1 MLNVQS
7 IFVRPKDYE
16 KQADLARER
25 FYIPESDH
33 LTLLN
38 VYEKWQLNNNS
49 IEWANENFLNYK
61 SLKKVNDV
69 RKQIILIM
77 LNNNIELISC
87 KNNWEDV
94 RKCIIAGYFLNA
106 AKLKGI
112 GEYVNLRTGI
122 PCVLHPSSAIYSLGY
137 TPDYCVYHELI
148 MTSKEYMSCVTAI
161 EPSWLVEVAP
171 NFFSFKKIESDNPLK
186 VKIQNE
192 EKKES
197 EEVKNDEKEKVDD
210 EDEETEKFD
219 ENAKDDD
226 MDNKLNNNIIELDE
240 NEEEK
245 KMLNDKNVKKEPSK
259 LKIFNKKRKFRII

>member
-1 MLNVQS
+1 
-7 IFVRPKDYE
+7 
-16 KQADLARER
+16 
-25 FYIPESDH
+25 
-33 LTLLN
+33 
-38 VYEKWQLNNNS
+38 
-49 IEWANENFLNYK
+49 
-61 SLKKVNDV
+61 
-69 RKQIILIM
+69 M

-197 EEVKNDEKEKVDD
+197 EEVKIDEKEKV
-210 EDEETEKFD
+210 
-219 ENAKDDD
+219 DD
-226 MDNKLNNNIIELDE
+226 MDNKLNNNIIELNE

>member
-1 MLNVQS
+1 
-7 IFVRPKDYE
+7 
-16 KQADLARER
+16 
-25 FYIPESDH
+25 
-33 LTLLN
+33 
-38 VYEKWQLNNNS
+38 
-49 IEWANENFLNYK
+49 
-61 SLKKVNDV
+61 
-69 RKQIILIM
+69 
-77 LNNNIELISC
+77 
-87 KNNWEDV
+87 
-94 RKCIIAGYFLNA
+94 
-106 AKLKGI
+106 
-112 GEYVNLRTGI
+112 
-122 PCVLHPSSAIYSLGY
+122 
-137 TPDYCVYHELI
+137 
-148 MTSKEYMSCVTAI
+148 MSCVTAI

-219 ENAKDDD
+219 ENAKDDE